1 MTAELALDIQNLSSG
16 YQDQVVLEGVSW
28 QVPRG
33 TLAAVI
39 GPNGGGKSTLLK
51 TAVGLLQP
59 FSYQALALFGQ
70 TPREGRRRV
79 AYLPQ
84 REEVDWAFPIS
95 VLEVLSTAIRL
106 GWRGVCAVKTMLPV
120 GKPRFSV

>member
-70 TPREGRRRV
+70 TREGKV

-84 REEVDWAFPIS
+84 RKRWIRRAF
-95 VLEVLSTAIRL
+95 LS
-106 GWRGVCAVKTMLPV
+106 
-120 GKPRFSV
+120 